1 MFFENDIL
9 SSKEIFLNILK
20 ETEHIENYN
29 VNIKVNVKQR
39 ENYVRKKI
47 HAKKITLISLHSK
60 QMMSVFIKS
69 SALLNDKDF
78 LF

>member
-60 QMMSVFIKS
+60 QMMFVFIKS